1 MRPGLD
7 IGGGRWWIFSWL
19 QIWPD
24 GDSFVWASKKGGGSK
39 YTLKC
44 WLWEFLKVA
53 AVNTLSTPRDE
64 TKRNVSHSFL
74 SMMNVTGQWPSSWLF
89 IWSRAEMME
98 RRGWLSWWCPH
109 QGWSIFPNI
118 IIIIIICPKT
128 KGRDMTLL
136 TLFSSAN
143 DSAHT
148 CVTLTTLL
156 MSQSV
161 SWPESEVLFCL
172 IAS

>member
-1 MRPGLD
+1 MDPDINMLHRVPGIMRPGLD

-89 IWSRAEMME
+89 IWSRAETRMTVLMMLTS
-98 RRGWLSWWCPH
+98 RMKH
-109 QGWSIFPNI
+109 FPKHYHHHHL
-118 IIIIIICPKT
+118 PED
-128 KGRDMTLL
+128 KGTRH
-136 TLFSSAN
+136 
-143 DSAHT
+143 DSPD
-148 CVTLTTLL
+148 
-156 MSQSV
+156 S
-161 SWPESEVLFCL
+161 FL
-172 IAS
+172 IR